1 MQRLFSHFLRVALFS
16 ITFVISVNSLA
27 LEASA
32 PETKVET
39 KAETVKSDAVK
50 SDAVK
55 SDTKAT
61 ASTVGKLKPEA
72 VQSKTAIE
80 IVNQLS
86 KHHYRQ
92 QELNDSL
99 SSRFLDEYLKTLD
112 SSKNFFLLSDITEFE
127 KYRKTFD
134 NDFKAGKLENGF
146 AIYNRFTERFVHR
159 MDEVIAMLDNK
170 DTEFNFDVEE
180 SITIDR
186 KNESWPANKEA
197 ADKLW
202 KQHIKANLLSSM
214 LSGKSLEE
222 SKTTLRKRY
231 ANQLRRVKQQTAEEA
246 FSVMMNSLTMLYDPH
261 TNYLSPENSENFN
274 ISMSLS
280 LQGIGAVLQ
289 SDEDYT
295 KVMSLVP
302 GGPADKQ
309 GELKPNDKIVA
320 IAQGT
325 KGEFEDVVGWRLDE
339 VVKKVRG
346 EKDTIVRLEVIPA
359 NPTATGHK
367 VVTIKRETVKL
378 EDQAAKKA
386 VFNVNN
392 GQQNFKIGV
401 IDIPTFYMDFDA
413 YNRRDPNY
421 KSTTRDVYK
430 LLEELRKENV
440 DGVIVDLRENG
451 GGSLPEAAML
461 TNLFIDPGPVVQI
474 RQSDDTISRDYRAT
488 NPAVYRGP
496 LVILTNHLSASASE
510 IFAGAI
516 QDYGRGLIIGSTT
529 FGKGSVQTMMPI
541 EKGEGDLKITQAK
554 FYRVS
559 GDSTQHRGVIPDMEL
574 PSLINAKE
582 IGESSYDNALPWDQ
596 IHAAPHDTYYS
607 MNNLIP
613 LLNPLHQERM
623 KTDPDFI
630 FLKQQAALYEE
641 ASNKKVVSLRLATRK
656 QEQQQMEQRT
666 LDMENQKRKA
676 KGQPVYANYAEYKNK
691 ELKKDDD
698 DAADEPKKKDLEPEK
713 DPYMVESGK
722 IMGDFILQIKKQS
735 QKVANQ

>member
-1 MQRLFSHFLRVALFS
+1 
-16 ITFVISVNSLA
+16 
-27 LEASA
+27 
-32 PETKVET
+32 
-39 KAETVKSDAVK
+39 
-50 SDAVK
+50 
-55 SDTKAT
+55 
-61 ASTVGKLKPEA
+61 
-72 VQSKTAIE
+72 
-80 IVNQLS
+80 
-86 KHHYRQ
+86 
-92 QELNDSL
+92 
-99 SSRFLDEYLKTLD
+99 
-112 SSKNFFLLSDITEFE
+112 
-127 KYRKTFD
+127 
-134 NDFKAGKLENGF
+134 
-146 AIYNRFTERFVHR
+146 
-159 MDEVIAMLDNK
+159 
-170 DTEFNFDVEE
+170 
-180 SITIDR
+180 
-186 KNESWPANKEA
+186 
-197 ADKLW
+197 
-202 KQHIKANLLSSM
+202 
-214 LSGKSLEE
+214 
-222 SKTTLRKRY
+222 
-231 ANQLRRVKQQTAEEA
+231 
-246 FSVMMNSLTMLYDPH
+246 
-261 TNYLSPENSENFN
+261 
-274 ISMSLS
+274 
-280 LQGIGAVLQ
+280 
-289 SDEDYT
+289 
-295 KVMSLVP
+295 
-302 GGPADKQ
+302 
-309 GELKPNDKIVA
+309 
-320 IAQGT
+320 
-325 KGEFEDVVGWRLDE
+325 
-339 VVKKVRG
+339 
-346 EKDTIVRLEVIPA
+346 
-359 NPTATGHK
+359 

-440 DGVIVDLRENG
+440 DGVIIDLRENG

-474 RQSDDTISRDYRAT
+474 RQSDDSISRDYRAT

-559 GDSTQHRGVIPDMEL
+559 GDSTQHRGVIPDLEL
-574 PSLINAKE
+574 PSLINTKE

-596 IHAAPHDTYYS
+596 IHAAPHDIYYS

-630 FLKQQAALYEE
+630 FLKQQAALYDE

-676 KGQPVYANYAEYKNK
+676 KGQPVYANYADYKAK
-691 ELKKDDD
+691 ELKKDED